1 MQDTEVKTV
10 VLVLGLPRC
19 GTTSIAAALQADS
32 LGIKS
37 VLHASETAKHPAR
50 CEDILV
56 ALRYQ
61 DDDDIISRHSRI
73 CRATEGYAACAESL
87 NALAEDLMDLY
98 PDAKLILNIRP
109 PSIPGETEGISWARS
124 CKNTISFFT
133 SPWVFNIDYRRMYG
147 GAKGYSRTN
156 SPVFF
161 EPKGSSWM
169 TAGFY
174 DKYVAWVKIQARK
187 RNRSL
192 LTWHP
197 GMGWSPLCEFLEKEA
212 PPTGTPLPFLNECNT
227 SKVDQNAYLK
237 RGIMIQSMIILIFST
252 TLGILLFLA

>member
-133 SPWVFNIDYRRMYG
+133 SPWVFTIVQKLSSSAVPVATVPNLLCRALPCELAGSVLRR
-147 GAKGYSRTN
+147 
-156 SPVFF
+156 
-161 EPKGSSWM
+161 
-169 TAGFY
+169 
-174 DKYVAWVKIQARK
+174 
-187 RNRSL
+187 
-192 LTWHP
+192 
-197 GMGWSPLCEFLEKEA
+197 
-212 PPTGTPLPFLNECNT
+212 
-227 SKVDQNAYLK
+227 
-237 RGIMIQSMIILIFST
+237 RG
-252 TLGILLFLA
+252 

>member
-1 MQDTEVKTV
+1 
-10 VLVLGLPRC
+10 
-19 GTTSIAAALQADS
+19 
-32 LGIKS
+32 
-37 VLHASETAKHPAR
+37 
-50 CEDILV
+50 
-56 ALRYQ
+56 
-61 DDDDIISRHSRI
+61 
-73 CRATEGYAACAESL
+73 
-87 NALAEDLMDLY
+87 MDLY

-133 SPWVFNIDYRRMYG
+133 SPWVFSMCWPLPEYRFWWTRYRLQKDVWRR
-147 GAKGYSRTN
+147 KGLLSN
-156 SPVFF
+156 
-161 EPKGSSWM
+161 KHWM